1 MSNPSTARIRPQRRH
16 FTGFA
21 LAAVVALT
29 PFAEASA
36 QQLPSKR
43 VSSAEQRP
51 AVAMQQIIEQ
61 AEALELPQ
69 TGTAPTAGIASL
81 RRTGPRISVP
91 GVAPK
96 QAAATGRRHVVRTM
110 RKLRSRVR
118 QNGPWAGPFNANPN
132 LQVGKLFF
140 DVKPGP
146 GKVWSH
152 CSATAVNS
160 ENRSLVITAGHCVY
174 DHETASW
181 SEHVQFC
188 PGYERRCALGVWHAR
203 TMYTTN
209 RWYYGQDWADD
220 AAVVLVD
227 RNRRG
232 LLVDAVGGQGINFN
246 DYVGLARHAF
256 GYPAADRRWP
266 AYRYDGEDLI
276 YCPGADRYSAGVIV
290 IGCTMTGGASGGPWL
305 SGFGLNGM
313 GYVNGVNS
321 HKPGSRKA
329 SGKVVASPY
338 FDAGEAELF
347 QSARAA

>member
-1 MSNPSTARIRPQRRH
+1 MSKPSTTRISPQRGR
-16 FTGFA
+16 
-21 LAAVVALT
+21 LAGLAIAVAVALT
-29 PFAEASA
+29 PAAEASA
-36 QQLPSKR
+36 QQPTSKR
-43 VSSAEQRP
+43 VEPSEQRREFP
-51 AVAMQQIIEQ
+51 MQQIIER
-61 AEALELPQ
+61 AEALEMPQ
-69 TGTAPTAGIASL
+69 HATPAAAGIASE
-81 RRTGPRISVP
+81 RPSGPRISVP

-96 QAAATGRRHVVRTM
+96 QAAAAIQRTAGMTLKSSRR
-110 RKLRSRVR
+110 LR
-118 QNGPWAGPFNANPN
+118 QNGAWTGPFNANPN